1 MSQTDWYETKDLI
14 FILKLWWCSAL
25 QKKIHPKALWP
36 GLSEVTGKFHLFIQS
51 FQQVHCL
58 QKAEL
63 LSVNQ
68 NHLRC
73 LHMGTQKKRKEI
85 HGPNITSYFCNCWFF
100 FLFVSISLL
109 RKDGSTS
116 CQLKQSPL
124 AAAAKQSYRETQ
136 PNSLAVGKVSKKQ
149 SKRDIRSAA
158 LCVKEESTTSANIF
172 FRKRQYKN
180 KLKPI
185 VDYNK

>member
-1 MSQTDWYETKDLI
+1 MSLAHPR
-14 FILKLWWCSAL
+14 LSASPL
-25 QKKIHPKALWP
+25 
-36 GLSEVTGKFHLFIQS
+36 VTEGR
-51 FQQVHCL
+51 V
-58 QKAEL
+58 L

-73 LHMGTQKKRKEI
+73 LHMSTQKKRKEI
-85 HGPNITSYFCNCWFF
+85 HAPSIAGYFCWFF

-109 RKDGSTS
+109 RKDGSKS

-124 AAAAKQSYRETQ
+124 AAAAKHSPTERHNQLSGCREG
-136 PNSLAVGKVSKKQ
+136 VKKQ
-149 SKRDIRSAA
+149 SKRNMRSAA
-158 LCVKEESTTSANIF
+158 LHVKEKSTTSANIF

-185 VDYNK
+185 MDYE

>member
-1 MSQTDWYETKDLI
+1 M
-14 FILKLWWCSAL
+14 
-25 QKKIHPKALWP
+25 
-36 GLSEVTGKFHLFIQS
+36 TGKLHLLIQS

-149 SKRDIRSAA
+149 SKRDIRSVA
-158 LCVKEESTTSANIF
+158 LCVKEDSTTSANIF
-172 FRKRQYKN
+172 FRKRQCKN

-185 VDYNK
+185 MDYNKWVDLLLFFFFSPTDMR